1 MNSQNLGRSLLCCT
15 CSTIL
20 EKNKWNRV
28 FPCLVSDYIGFT
40 HYHVISGNLMDYNV
54 WIYFLS
60 NEKLIIIQNWQ
71 EFCCCLQIQAQFLK
85 YTYIYISGVVC
96 LYWSVDSQASC
107 VCFSPRMRVSY
118 IVFSARAAVILP
130 LTGDRYLLQFL
141 HLLLSS
147 AVPPNPNPPHSLSIF
162 LLFLLLT
169 EKQLANTDNHITQS
183 SYRSVFTLCFC
194 VLWSGCE
201 GLR

>member
-40 HYHVISGNLMDYNV
+40 HYHVISSNLMDYNV

-85 YTYIYISGVVC
+85 YTKHSFWCC
-96 LYWSVDSQASC
+96 LLVLICWFTSFLCVFQSQDEGLLHRL
-107 VCFSPRMRVSY
+107 FS
-118 IVFSARAAVILP
+118 
-130 LTGDRYLLQFL
+130 
-141 HLLLSS
+141 
-147 AVPPNPNPPHSLSIF
+147 
-162 LLFLLLT
+162 
-169 EKQLANTDNHITQS
+169 QS
-183 SYRSVFTLCFC
+183 SCNTATHRRQVPSSILTPPSLVCC
-194 VLWSGCE
+194 SS
-201 GLR
+201 